1 MALIIKDRVQETST
15 TSGTGTLTLAGAVTG
30 YQSFASAI
38 GNGNTTY
45 YGIYETQ
52 TSNWEVG
59 IGTVGS
65 GTLARTTVLASSNAG
80 SLVSFGGAQLAVW
93 GDMPAAKGLYT
104 DYVGTV
110 SGLSI
115 GGNAATATTTT
126 NIAGG
131 SYGSIP
137 YQSTY
142 STTSLLPAGTSGQ
155 LLVTLGS
162 YAAPAWTSIVNLSS
176 VTTAT
181 LITSGLTGYLYGN
194 GSSAVT
200 ASTTIPTSALSGT
213 ISNAQLV
220 NSAITINGTSTSL
233 GGSINVGTITSILGT
248 TNQITAS
255 TSLGVTT
262 LSLPSTVTTGAFV
275 ANETTTGSL
284 SAGAFSYGTLGYS
297 DVNILASFSSSVN
310 TYNQMIIQNTNSGA
324 TASANLNV
332 SNNLA
337 TSTTN
342 FGEFGINSSGFTGS
356 GFSTAGWTYLASAST
371 DLAIGT
377 YGSNAIHFI
386 VNSGTTDALTIATTG
401 NVTTPNLLTGAEVAA
416 SNGIFVNNKT
426 IAASYSIPS
435 GYAASSTGPVTISSG
450 QTVTV
455 PSGSRWV
462 VL

>member
-1 MALIIKDRVQETST
+1 MALIIKDRVQETSS
-15 TSGTGTLTLAGAVTG
+15 TSGTGTLTLSGAVTG
-30 YQSFASAI
+30 YQSFSSAI

-45 YGIYETQ
+45 YAIYETL

-59 IGTVGS
+59 IGTVGA
-65 GTLARTTVLASSNAG
+65 GTLARTTVLSSSNGG
-80 SLVSFGGAQLAVW
+80 SLVSFGGEQLAVW

-115 GGNAATATTTT
+115 GGNAATSTTTT

-131 SYGSIP
+131 SYGSLP

-162 YAAPAWTSIVNLSS
+162 YAAPAWTSS
-176 VTTAT
+176 VSLTSVSTGTLYTT
-181 LITSGLTGYLYGN
+181 GLTGYLYGN

-200 ASTTIPTSALSGT
+200 ASTTIPTTSLSGT
-213 ISNAQLV
+213 ISNAQLA

-233 GGSINVGTITSILGT
+233 GGSINVGTITSISGT

-255 TSLGVTT
+255 TVSGATT
-262 LSLPSTVTTGAFV
+262 LSLPSTVTTGAFI

-297 DVNILASFSSSVN
+297 DVNILASFASSVN

-342 FGEFGINSSGFTGS
+342 YGEFGINSSGFTGT

-371 DLAIGT
+371 DLVIGT

-386 VNSGTTDALTIATTG
+386 VNSGSDSATVNGSTGVWTFASTITGSISGNAGTVTNGVYTTG
-401 NVTTPNLLTGAEVAA
+401 SYA
-416 SNGIFVNNKT
+416 SPSWIT
-426 IAASYSIPS
+426 SI
-435 GYAASSTGPVTISSG
+435 
-450 QTVTV
+450 
-455 PSGSRWV
+455 SGSIISGGIINGGSF
-462 VL
+462 